1 MGIFNPLMLDASIR
15 DVVSSLPLDKKVDV
29 LLYSLQHLPANSRSR
44 TIIEN
49 AVQSC
54 LQTVPIHQENVIR
67 ARLIRAKARFAAG
80 LRGAAHQDLQSIL
93 LLDPDHTEA
102 RQLLPQ
108 MGNRSYAPGEGYG
121 RANVRPHF
129 SPELWREIAL
139 YLPRRDLRS
148 LLFVPDTLST
158 IASHL
163 LFRKLHL
170 QFGSAR
176 YLVLSKEID
185 ETMQEAV
192 EIDNWHAQRSADILT
207 RIVSNPTYAGLV
219 RTLVITAPE
228 RDSDDTTLSSF
239 QTGMLSNAL
248 SKLTNLNSLSLTM
261 GNESLAI
268 VLKMTEKWH
277 STLKHLGIYSTSSTP
292 PVLPHMPQLTRFWYR
307 GPDVPASPTLF
318 KSELIVTLRTLA
330 LDVSNAVI
338 PSGLINTNNLTSVE
352 LYGRF
357 ADSQPF
363 LDLLQHGHHLE
374 ILRIKCGFTQTCTPS
389 SAFRARK
396 TPMAALREFSLIVF
410 SAVREFNDPDLFPS
424 VVEFVRKHPG
434 LKVLKLWKHPE
445 VLRVGYD
452 AAVWGVL
459 PALVNVQM
467 LSLEAPKDLSPS
479 LLTWLIPRTV
489 IALEL
494 WLASGLMS
502 SYVKQFST
510 GLPTSLKSFSVN
522 LPRSSDVDDLVR
534 SALPRLRLLGLNQQC
549 YTVLRD
555 EGTDDI
561 ELDEW
566 PKRRALFY
574 ARDWLELL
582 DCEERGVW
590 SRWMYMDH

>member
-1 MGIFNPLMLDASIR
+1 
-15 DVVSSLPLDKKVDV
+15 
-29 LLYSLQHLPANSRSR
+29 
-44 TIIEN
+44 
-49 AVQSC
+49 
-54 LQTVPIHQENVIR
+54 
-67 ARLIRAKARFAAG
+67 
-80 LRGAAHQDLQSIL
+80 
-93 LLDPDHTEA
+93 
-102 RQLLPQ
+102 
-108 MGNRSYAPGEGYG
+108 
-121 RANVRPHF
+121 
-129 SPELWREIAL
+129 
-139 YLPRRDLRS
+139 
-148 LLFVPDTLST
+148 
-158 IASHL
+158 
-163 LFRKLHL
+163 
-170 QFGSAR
+170 
-176 YLVLSKEID
+176 
-185 ETMQEAV
+185 
-192 EIDNWHAQRSADILT
+192 
-207 RIVSNPTYAGLV
+207 
-219 RTLVITAPE
+219 
-228 RDSDDTTLSSF
+228 
-239 QTGMLSNAL
+239 
-248 SKLTNLNSLSLTM
+248 
-261 GNESLAI
+261 
-268 VLKMTEKWH
+268 
-277 STLKHLGIYSTSSTP
+277 
-292 PVLPHMPQLTRFWYR
+292 MPQLTRFWYR

-502 SYVKQFST
+502 SYVKVR
-510 GLPTSLKSFSVN
+510 LPFCSQSVQGSLTIMCGGVACFCVA
-522 LPRSSDVDDLVR
+522 L
-534 SALPRLRLLGLNQQC
+534 SA
-549 YTVLRD
+549 
-555 EGTDDI
+555 I
-561 ELDEW
+561 LDR
-566 PKRRALFY
+566 PTN
-574 ARDWLELL
+574 
-582 DCEERGVW
+582 
-590 SRWMYMDH
+590 